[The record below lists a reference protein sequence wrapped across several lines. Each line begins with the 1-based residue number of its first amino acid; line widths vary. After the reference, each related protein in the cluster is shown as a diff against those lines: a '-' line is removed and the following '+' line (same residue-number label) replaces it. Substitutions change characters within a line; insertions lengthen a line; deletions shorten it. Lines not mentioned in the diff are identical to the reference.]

1 MHFDDTIAAISTPY
15 GAGGIA
21 VIRISGKDA
30 VKIANRIFT
39 KNILNAPSHTVH
51 YGFIEDKGEKI
62 DEVLLTVMRA
72 PKTFT
77 REDIVE
83 ISTHGGIFVTNRVL
97 SDVISAGARPAE
109 AGEFTKRA
117 FLNGRIDLSRAEAVI
132 DLINSENALSEQ
144 NALSQLGG
152 RLSGKINAMRDRL
165 INLLAHMQVAI
176 DYPDEELEDIT
187 TDDILNTLKDVLSEA
202 QQLIVSADDGRII
215 KGGIKTVIAGKPN
228 VGKSTLLNMLSGFE
242 RAIVTDIAGTT
253 RDVIEESI
261 SLGGIPI
268 KLTDTAGVHDTD
280 DMIEKIGVEKS
291 EKSIDEADLVLVI
304 IDASGELDA
313 DDEKILERT
322 KNKKRIIIANKTDKG
337 ISKTAENAADLFV
350 CAKDGKGREKIS
362 EKISELYK
370 IGEIAQRSG
379 EIITNERHKSAL
391 GNCSR
396 AVLSA
401 IKTIEDGLAQ
411 DLASIDISAAADYLG
426 EITGASVSED
436 VVSAVFKNF
445 CVGK

>member
-30 VKIANRIFT
+30 VKIADIIFT

-97 SDVISAGARPAE
+97 SAIISAGARPAE
-109 AGEFTKRA
+109 PGEFTKRA

-152 RLSGKINAMRDRL
+152 RLSEKINAMRDRL
-165 INLLAHMQVAI
+165 VNLLAHMQVAI

-202 QQLIVSADDGRII
+202 QQLIGSADDGRII

-253 RDVIEESI
+253 RDVIEENI
-261 SLGGIPI
+261 SFGGIPI

-280 DMIEKIGVEKS
+280 DLIEKIGVEKS

-313 DDEKILERT
+313 DDEKIFERT
-322 KNKKRIIIANKTDKG
+322 KNKKRIVIANKTDKG

-350 CAKDGKGREKIS
+350 CAKDGEGREKIS

-379 EIITNERHKSAL
+379 EIITNERHKAAL
-391 GNCSR
+391 GNCRRS
-396 AVLSA
+396 VLSA

>member
-30 VKIANRIFT
+30 VKIADSVFT
-39 KNILNAPSHTVH
+39 KNISDVPSHTVH

-97 SDVISAGARPAE
+97 SAVISAGARPAE
-109 AGEFTKRA
+109 PGEFTKRA

-132 DLINSENALSEQ
+132 DLINSENALSEK

-152 RLSGKINAMRDRL
+152 RLSEKISAMRDKL
-165 INLLAHMQVAI
+165 VNLLAHMQVAI

-187 TDDILNTLKDVLSEA
+187 TDDILNTLKAVLSEA
-202 QQLIVSADDGRII
+202 QQLIGSADDGRII

-253 RDVIEESI
+253 RDVIEENI

-280 DMIEKIGVEKS
+280 DLIEKIGVEKS
-291 EKSIDEADLVLVI
+291 ERSIDEADLVLVI

-313 DDEKILERT
+313 DDEKILDRT
-322 KNKKRIIIANKTDKG
+322 KNKKRIVIANKTDKG
-337 ISKTAENAADLFV
+337 IGKTAENTADLFV
-350 CAKDGKGREKIS
+350 CAKDGEGREKIS

-396 AVLSA
+396 ALLSA

-436 VVSAVFKNF
+436 IVSAVFKNF

>member
-30 VKIANRIFT
+30 VKIANGIFT

-202 QQLIVSADDGRII
+202 QQLIGSADDGRII

-396 AVLSA
+396 ALLSA
-401 IKTIEDGLAQ
+401 IKTIKDGLAQ

>member
-30 VKIANRIFT
+30 VKIADSVFT
-39 KNILNAPSHTVH
+39 KNISDVPSHTVH

-97 SDVISAGARPAE
+97 SAVISAGARPAE
-109 AGEFTKRA
+109 PGEFTKRA

-132 DLINSENALSEQ
+132 DLINSENALSEK

-152 RLSGKINAMRDRL
+152 RLSEKISAMRDKL
-165 INLLAHMQVAI
+165 VNLLAHMQVAI

-187 TDDILNTLKDVLSEA
+187 TDDILNTLKTVLSEA
-202 QQLIVSADDGRII
+202 QQLIGSADDGRII

-253 RDVIEESI
+253 RDVIEENI

-280 DMIEKIGVEKS
+280 DLIEKIGVEKS
-291 EKSIDEADLVLVI
+291 ERSIDEADLVLVI

-322 KNKKRIIIANKTDKG
+322 KNKKRIVIANKTDKG
-337 ISKTAENAADLFV
+337 ISKTAGNTADLFV

-379 EIITNERHKSAL
+379 EIITNERHKAAL

-396 AVLSA
+396 ALLSA

>member
-30 VKIANRIFT
+30 VKIVNGIFT

-97 SDVISAGARPAE
+97 SAVISAGARPAE

-202 QQLIVSADDGRII
+202 QQLIGSADDGRII

-350 CAKDGKGREKIS
+350 CAKDGEGREKIS

-379 EIITNERHKSAL
+379 EIITNERHKAAL

>member
-30 VKIANRIFT
+30 VKIANGIFT

-97 SDVISAGARPAE
+97 SAVISAGARPAE

-202 QQLIVSADDGRII
+202 QQLIGSADDGRII

-350 CAKDGKGREKIS
+350 CAKDGEGREKIS

-396 AVLSA
+396 SVLSA

>member
-30 VKIANRIFT
+30 VKIANGIFT

-62 DEVLLTVMRA
+62 DEVLLTVMHA

-97 SDVISAGARPAE
+97 SAVISAGARPAE
-109 AGEFTKRA
+109 AGEFKKRA

-152 RLSGKINAMRDRL
+152 RLSGKINAMRDKL

-202 QQLIVSADDGRII
+202 QQLIGSADDGRII
-215 KGGIKTVIAGKPN
+215 KVGIKTVIAGKPN

-350 CAKDGKGREKIS
+350 CAKDGEGREKIS

-379 EIITNERHKSAL
+379 EIITNERHKAAL

>member
-30 VKIANRIFT
+30 VKIANGIFT

-62 DEVLLTVMRA
+62 DEVLLTVMHA

-97 SDVISAGARPAE
+97 SAVISAGARPAE

-152 RLSGKINAMRDRL
+152 RLSGKINAMRDKL

-202 QQLIVSADDGRII
+202 QQLIGSADDGRII

-350 CAKDGKGREKIS
+350 CAKDGEGREKIS

-379 EIITNERHKSAL
+379 EIITNERHKAAL

>member
-30 VKIANRIFT
+30 VKIANGIFT

-152 RLSGKINAMRDRL
+152 RLSGKIDAMRDRL

-202 QQLIVSADDGRII
+202 QQLIGSADDGRII

-396 AVLSA
+396 ALLSA
-401 IKTIEDGLAQ
+401 IKTIKDGLAQ